1 MRQNK
6 IRKPAQNTG
15 TPGEKQ
21 ACPMTVAKQNQ
32 GTGNNRFDSKTQKT
46 TGPAGSSGTPGSAGT
61 SDPKNRNTK
70 NRIWSLADY
79 DATPTLDLIINTLDI
94 PKTIQCA
101 AIVNT
106 MHERFAHFILEEL
119 KEWGLP
125 YGVLDGQTFT
135 IKITFS
141 NERPEEE

>member
-1 MRQNK
+1 MKQTTNSET
-6 IRKPAQNTG
+6 IREKHACPKPAS
-15 TPGEKQ
+15 KQ
-21 ACPMTVAKQNQ
+21 FQ
-32 GTGNNRFDSKTQKT
+32 GTGNNRFDPRPQKT
-46 TGPAGSSGTPGSAGT
+46 SEPTGSSGTPGSAGT

-94 PKTIQCA
+94 PKTMQCA

-119 KEWGLP
+119 KGWGLP

>member
-1 MRQNK
+1 MKQTTNSET
-6 IRKPAQNTG
+6 IREKHACPKPAS
-15 TPGEKQ
+15 KQ
-21 ACPMTVAKQNQ
+21 FQ
-32 GTGNNRFDSKTQKT
+32 GTGNHRFDSKTQQT
-46 TGPAGSSGTPGSAGT
+46 TGPTGSSESSGTPGSAGT

-79 DATPTLDLIINTLDI
+79 DATPTLDLIINTLTI

-106 MHERFAHFILEEL
+106 MHERFAHFIREEL
-119 KEWGLP
+119 KGWGLH

-135 IKITFS
+135 INITFS
-141 NERPEEE
+141 IGRPEVV

>member
-1 MRQNK
+1 MKQITNSET
-6 IRKPAQNTG
+6 IREKHACPKPAS
-15 TPGEKQ
+15 KQ
-21 ACPMTVAKQNQ
+21 FQ
-32 GTGNNRFDSKTQKT
+32 GTGNNRFDPRPQKT
-46 TGPAGSSGTPGSAGT
+46 SGPTGSSGTPGSAGT
-61 SDPKNRNTK
+61 SDPK

-119 KEWGLP
+119 KGWGLP

>member
-1 MRQNK
+1 MKQTTNSET
-6 IRKPAQNTG
+6 IR
-15 TPGEKQ
+15 EKH
-21 ACPMTVAKQNQ
+21 ACPKPESKQDQ

-46 TGPAGSSGTPGSAGT
+46 TGPTGSSGTPGSAGT

>member
-1 MRQNK
+1 MKQTTNSET
-6 IRKPAQNTG
+6 IR
-15 TPGEKQ
+15 EKH
-21 ACPMTVAKQNQ
+21 ACPKPESKQDQ

-46 TGPAGSSGTPGSAGT
+46 TGPTGSSGTPGSAGT

-79 DATPTLDLIINTLDI
+79 DATPTLDLIINTLTI

>member
-1 MRQNK
+1 MKQKHSKRTT
-6 IRKPAQNTG
+6 QNTRN
-15 TPGEKQ
+15 TSEKH
-21 ACPMTVAKQNQ
+21 ACPKSASKQNQ
-32 GTGNNRFDSKTQKT
+32 GTGNNRFDPKTQKP
-46 TGPAGSSGTPGSAGT
+46 TGPQETK
-61 SDPKNRNTK
+61 DKNTNPK
-70 NRIWSLADY
+70 NRIWSMADY
-79 DATPTLDLIINTLDI
+79 DASPAIEVIINTLDI

-119 KEWGLP
+119 KGWGLP